1 MLRIK
6 ISLIIKKS
14 GNFPLFLLKGDK
26 YISYIIKII
35 IINMEENTVD
45 NIQTIDADEIVQ
57 SQESPTPDESATDKE
72 VTILPYQFI
81 FDAIYTNAKSLGQ
94 VVFVDA
100 NSVEGSTSNTISVIR
115 MLSSGEKQFFTITVN
130 ENSQLTLKK

>member
-1 MLRIK
+1 
-6 ISLIIKKS
+6 
-14 GNFPLFLLKGDK
+14 
-26 YISYIIKII
+26 
-35 IINMEENTVD
+35 MEENTVD

-100 NSVEGSTSNTISVIR
+100 NSVEGSTSNTISVLR
-115 MLSSGEKQFFTITVN
+115 MLSRGEKQFFTITVN
-130 ENSQLTLKK
+130 EKSQLTLKK